1 MEIRLDC
8 LKEGQQGKII
18 GLGLS
23 AGLRRRLQD
32 FGLTE
37 GTEICCLRRGPRG
50 TLALYRARGT
60 MLALRKADSSRI
72 LVEEGT

>member
-1 MEIRLDC
+1 MRLNC
-8 LKEGQQGKII
+8 LKEGGRGRIV
-18 GLGLS
+18 GLELP
-23 AGLRRRLQD
+23 AGLRRRLRD
-32 FGLTE
+32 IGLTE
-37 GTEICCLRRGPRG
+37 GTVICCLRRGPRG